1 MSRLFNIINF
11 YKRIKGGVGSG
22 PKKKVGLPSPLGES
36 DDPDAQAP
44 ILPLNKKQKKTQRA
58 MLNPLLTEEQR
69 SEPGVEK
76 AAQKLI
82 REDKRR
88 EAKQKAK
95 RRERMRRK
103 KKLSFGQRGRQRE
116 LRKRQ
121 AKRREDVTPMSK
133 LYRK

>member
-1 MSRLFNIINF
+1 MSKLLNLVKF

-22 PKKKVGLPSPLGES
+22 PKKKVGLPSPLDEP
-36 DDPDAQAP
+36 DDPNVQSP
-44 ILPLNKKQKKTQRA
+44 ILPLNEKQKRTQRV
-58 MLNPLLTEEQR
+58 MLTPLLTEEQR
-69 SEPGVEK
+69 NEPGVEK

-82 REDKRR
+82 REDKRH

-103 KKLSFGQRGRQRE
+103 KKLSFRQQGRQRE

-121 AKRREDVTPMSK
+121 AKRRGDVTPISK
-133 LYRK
+133 LYR

>member
-1 MSRLFNIINF
+1 MTGLLKLAKF

-36 DDPDAQAP
+36 DDPDAQTP
-44 ILPLNKKQKKTQRA
+44 ILPLNERQKRTQRA

-88 EAKQKAK
+88 EAKQKTK
-95 RRERMRRK
+95 RRERMRKK
-103 KKLSFGQRGRQRE
+103 KKLSFRQRGRQRE

-133 LYRK
+133 LYR

>member
-1 MSRLFNIINF
+1 MMSNLYNVIKF
-11 YKRIKGGVGSG
+11 YKRIKGGTGSG
-22 PKKKVGLPSPLGES
+22 PKKKVGLPSPLSES
-36 DDPDAQAP
+36 DDPDAQTP
-44 ILPLNKKQKKTQRA
+44 IVPLNKKQKRTQRA

-88 EAKQKAK
+88 EAKQKKK
-95 RRERMRRK
+95 RQERMRRK
-103 KKLSFGQRGRQRE
+103 KKLSFAQGKRQRE

-121 AKRREDVTPMSK
+121 AKRREDTTSMSK
-133 LYRK
+133 LYR